1 LGLTRA
7 FVPPNHRRVFACG
20 VGREL
25 QIWESP
31 PLESKQFQPFKLVGA
46 FGTCHDDITCLDWSP
61 CGEFV
66 AAGSRDLACHIF
78 SGRQRA
84 GYRAPALTGHRAP
97 LVGCFF
103 ARRGEAATLYTVSE
117 DGALVYW
124 EHTPD
129 AAGASLG
136 GAGAGGGGEGAT
148 ASGGAGQEGAG
159 QVAGDPKP
167 PAGSPDLGQGGW
179 RAADRKYFQ
188 KNEAQ
193 VTACAFH
200 PGLNLL
206 AAGFS
211 TGVFELYQLPDFT
224 SLQALSVSQA
234 PVSTLSFGAGGEWLH
249 VGCGELGQ
257 LAVWEWRSESFV
269 FRQQGHT
276 GEVAGMDVSRDGAL
290 LVTGARDAKVKVWSA
305 RTGQCVVTFSD
316 HRLPVMAVA
325 FAPSG
330 NAVLSAGSDGT
341 VQAFDLVRH
350 RRFRTLTPP
359 EPSQLCCLAVDTG
372 GEIVAAGSADTFQVF
387 LWSLRTG
394 KLLDTL
400 SGHEAPVSGLHFSP
414 LGDALASCSWD
425 RSVRLW
431 DTFTGQGRT
440 EALPHSS
447 EVLALAFHPG
457 GKSLCSATLRGNLI
471 FWDAINCSCLGVVD
485 GARDIRGGRLTT
497 DRRLP
502 EHSAEGKHFTSVC
515 YSPDGALLLA
525 GGESKWVCLYD
536 ARERTLLARVQISHN
551 VALDGVRDLLSSR
564 DMTEAGPLSE
574 IVDDDGKGA
583 RARRRAAG
591 LPGTGAARRAVARTR
606 AVRWAATG
614 ASWALATP
622 EGVVVYSKGD
632 GALFDPTD
640 LGEDATPEAAYR
652 CHREGQHLKALLI
665 ALRLGDPLITVR
677 VLEGVPPEDVAV
689 VAGQVPA
696 ARLGRLLGAIASR
709 LEKGPHL
716 EFYLDWLRP
725 LYRAH
730 SGFLSEG
737 RADLEQPLRRLQ
749 KAVAQA
755 HGDLKETMQANRYQA
770 EFLCRALA
778 CQGKGSSR

>member
-1 LGLTRA
+1 M
-7 FVPPNHRRVFACG
+7 FACG

-31 PLESKQFQPFKLVGA
+31 PLDSKQFQPFKLAGA

-66 AAGSRDLACHIF
+66 AAGSRDLVCHIF
-78 SGRQRA
+78 SGRRRA
-84 GYRAPALTGHRAP
+84 GYRAPALAGHRTP

-103 ARRGEAATLYTVSE
+103 ARRGEAAALYTVSQ

-124 EHTPD
+124 EHSP
-129 AAGASLG
+129 AEGEREG
-136 GAGAGGGGEGAT
+136 HGEGEAEGGRVE
-148 ASGGAGQEGAG
+148 AGEGPSG
-159 QVAGDPKP
+159 
-167 PAGSPDLGQGGW
+167 PDLGAGTW
-179 RAADRKYFQ
+179 RVADRKYFQ
-188 KNEAQ
+188 KNEAE

-211 TGVFELYQLPDFT
+211 TGVFELYQLPDFA

-234 PVSTLSFGAGGEWLH
+234 PVTTLSFGAGGEWLH

-269 FRQQGHT
+269 FRQQGHA
-276 GEVAGMDVSRDGAL
+276 GEVADMDVSRDGAL
-290 LVTGARDAKVKVWSA
+290 IVTGAQDAKVKVWSA

-316 HRLPVMAVA
+316 HRLPVQAVA

-341 VQAFDLVRH
+341 VCAFDLVRN
-350 RRFRTLTPP
+350 RCFRTLKPP
-359 EPSQLCCLAVDTG
+359 EPAQLCCLAVDTG
-372 GEIVAAGSADTFQVF
+372 GEIIAAGSADTFQIF

-400 SGHEAPVSGLHFSP
+400 SGHEAPLSGLQFSP
-414 LGDALASCSWD
+414 LGDALVSCSWD

-457 GKSLCSATLRGNLI
+457 GKSLCSATLRGNLL
-471 FWDAINCSCLGVVD
+471 FWDAINCTCLGVVD
-485 GARDIRGGRLTT
+485 GGRDIRGGRLST

-502 EHSAEGKHFTSVC
+502 GTTAEGKHFTSVC
-515 YSPDGALLLA
+515 YSPDGSLLLA
-525 GGESKWVCLYD
+525 GGESKWVCLYSTE
-536 ARERTLLARVQISHN
+536 ERTLLARIQISHN

-564 DMTEAGPLSE
+564 DLTAAGPLGE
-574 IVDDDGKGA
+574 IQDDDGLSG
-583 RARRRAAG
+583 RERRKKAG

-606 AVRWAATG
+606 AVRWASTG
-614 ASWALATP
+614 TSWALATP
-622 EGVVVYSKGD
+622 EGVVVYTKGE

-652 CHREGQHLKALLI
+652 CHLEGHHLKALLI
-665 ALRLGDPLITVR
+665 ALRLGDPRITSR
-677 VLEGVPPEDVAV
+677 VLEGVPPEDVTV

-696 ARLGRLLGAIASR
+696 ARLARLLGALAGR
-709 LEKGPHL
+709 LEQGAHL
-716 EFYLDWLRP
+716 EFYLDWLQA

-730 SGFLSEG
+730 GEFLCEG
-737 RADLEQPLRRLQ
+737 RAELEQPLQRLQ
-749 KAVAQA
+749 KAVMQA
-755 HGDLKETMQANRYQA
+755 HGDLKETLQGNRYRA
-770 EFLCRALA
+770 DFLCRAIESQKKRPREA
-778 CQGKGSSR
+778 